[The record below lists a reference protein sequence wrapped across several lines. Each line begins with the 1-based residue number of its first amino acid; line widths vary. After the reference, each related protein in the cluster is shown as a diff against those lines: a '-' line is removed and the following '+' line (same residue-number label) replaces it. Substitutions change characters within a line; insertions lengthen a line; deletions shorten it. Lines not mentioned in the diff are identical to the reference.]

1 MTPWDSQSVASA
13 LGVSAPDGLRFSGV
27 TTDTRQLE
35 PGTLFVSQP
44 APKSGD
50 LPNDPALG
58 ILDPHTG
65 VVTHVDSTMGSPK
78 GLLFVPEHGDGSDG
92 E

>member
-1 MTPWDSQSVASA
+1 MDQAT
-13 LGVSAPDGLRFSGV
+13 GNIYE
-27 TTDTRQLE
+27 TDTAQVE

-58 ILDPHTG
+58 VLDPHTG
-65 VVTHVDSTMGSPK
+65 VVTHIDSTMGSPK
-78 GLLFVPEHGDGSDG
+78 GLLFVPEHGRGSH
-92 E
+92 EK